1 MLKIVRFFIVSATA
15 SMLLLG
21 FTLTAAIADTHYCTP
36 HSVAVYAVKP
46 NQRIHVRCTEP
57 APGTDYIYFA
67 YYGAK
72 KFSPDSDRFLN
83 LITFAMQNSKTLA
96 IEFDQWYRDECKSDN
111 EKGESPEKPEPGN
124 QIFVVNGKRFLGEGV
139 I

>member
-96 IEFDQWYRDECKSDN
+96 IEFDPSDQSGS
-111 EKGESPEKPEPGN
+111 KIGCLTHDCRLIQSLH
-124 QIFVVNGKRFLGEGV
+124 VY
-139 I
+139 

>member
-46 NQRIHVRCTEP
+46 NQRIHVMCTEP

-96 IEFDQWYRDECKSDN
+96 IEFDPSDQSGS
-111 EKGESPEKPEPGN
+111 KIGCLTHDCRLIQSLH
-124 QIFVVNGKRFLGEGV
+124 VY
-139 I
+139 

>member
-83 LITFAMQNSKTLA
+83 LITFAIQNSKNLA
-96 IEFDQWYRDECKSDN
+96 IEFDPSDQSGS
-111 EKGESPEKPEPGN
+111 KIGCLTHDCRLIQSLH
-124 QIFVVNGKRFLGEGV
+124 VY
-139 I
+139 

>member
-57 APGTDYIYFA
+57 APGTEYIFFA

-96 IEFDQWYRDECKSDN
+96 IEFDPSDQSGS
-111 EKGESPEKPEPGN
+111 KIGCLTHDCRLIQSLH
-124 QIFVVNGKRFLGEGV
+124 VY
-139 I
+139 

>member
-1 MLKIVRFFIVSATA
+1 MLKIIRFFIVPATA

-21 FTLTAAIADTHYCTP
+21 FTLTAAIADWHNSCIP
-36 HSVAVYAVKP
+36 VNVAVYAVKP
-46 NQRIHVRCTEP
+46 YQRIHVRCTAP
-57 APGTDYIYFA
+57 APGTDYIFFA

-96 IEFDQWYRDECKSDN
+96 IEFDPSDQSGSKIGCN
-111 EKGESPEKPEPGN
+111 NSN
-124 QIFVVNGKRFLGEGV
+124 CRLIQSLYVY
-139 I
+139 

>member
-21 FTLTAAIADTHYCTP
+21 FTLTAAIADWYNSCTP
-36 HSVAVYAVKP
+36 KHVAVFAVKP
-46 NQRIHVRCTEP
+46 YQRIHVECTEP

-83 LITFAMQNSKTLA
+83 LITFAIQNSKTLA
-96 IEFDQWYRDECKSDN
+96 IEFDPSDQSGS
-111 EKGESPEKPEPGN
+111 KIGCLTHDCRLIQSLY
-124 QIFVVNGKRFLGEGV
+124 VY
-139 I
+139 

>member
-96 IEFDQWYRDECKSDN
+96 IEFDPSDQSGSKIGCRTDN
-111 EKGESPEKPEPGN
+111 CRLIQSLY
-124 QIFVVNGKRFLGEGV
+124 VH
-139 I
+139 

>member
-57 APGTDYIYFA
+57 APGTDYIFFA

-96 IEFDQWYRDECKSDN
+96 IQFDPSDQSGS
-111 EKGESPEKPEPGN
+111 KIGCLTHDCRLIQSLH
-124 QIFVVNGKRFLGEGV
+124 VY
-139 I
+139 

>member
-21 FTLTAAIADTHYCTP
+21 FTLTAAIADWHNSCTP
-36 HSVAVYAVKP
+36 VNVAVHAVKP

-57 APGTDYIYFA
+57 APGTEYIFFA

-83 LITFAMQNSKTLA
+83 LITFAIQNSKTLA
-96 IEFDQWYRDECKSDN
+96 IEFDPSDQSGSKIGCRTDN
-111 EKGESPEKPEPGN
+111 CRLIRSLYV
-124 QIFVVNGKRFLGEGV
+124 Q
-139 I
+139 

>member
-96 IEFDQWYRDECKSDN
+96 IQFDPSDQSGS
-111 EKGESPEKPEPGN
+111 KIGCLTHDCRLIQSLH
-124 QIFVVNGKRFLGEGV
+124 VY
-139 I
+139 

>member
-57 APGTDYIYFA
+57 APGADYIYFA

-96 IEFDQWYRDECKSDN
+96 IEFDPSDQSGS
-111 EKGESPEKPEPGN
+111 KIGCLTHDCRLIQSLH
-124 QIFVVNGKRFLGEGV
+124 VY
-139 I
+139 

>member
-21 FTLTAAIADTHYCTP
+21 FTLTAAIADMHYCTP

-96 IEFDQWYRDECKSDN
+96 IQFDPSDQSGS
-111 EKGESPEKPEPGN
+111 KIGCLTHDCRLIQSLH
-124 QIFVVNGKRFLGEGV
+124 VY
-139 I
+139 

>member
-83 LITFAMQNSKTLA
+83 LITFAIQNSKNLA
-96 IEFDQWYRDECKSDN
+96 IEFDPSDQSGSKIGCLN
-111 EKGESPEKPEPGN
+111 SDGRLIQSL
-124 QIFVVNGKRFLGEGV
+124 IVY
-139 I
+139 

>member
-21 FTLTAAIADTHYCTP
+21 FTLTAAIADWYNSCTP
-36 HSVAVYAVKP
+36 KHVAVFAVKP
-46 NQRIHVRCTEP
+46 YQRIHVECEAPTE
-57 APGTDYIYFA
+57 YQYFA

-96 IEFDQWYRDECKSDN
+96 IEFDPSDQSGSKIGCN
-111 EKGESPEKPEPGN
+111 NSN
-124 QIFVVNGKRFLGEGV
+124 CRLIQSLYVY
-139 I
+139 